1 MHDAIAHGRAIG
13 ATADGYIDRPKNVIA
28 LKGSL
33 VPAYGLN
40 SMLGVIPV
48 LGDLLVSKKGEGI
61 FGITY
66 SAHGD
71 ADEPEISVNPLALL
85 TPGIVRR
92 IFEGHIPN
100 ASNAP
105 SNAPP
110 KPAPPAPA
118 KSN

>member
-1 MHDAIAHGRAIG
+1 
-13 ATADGYIDRPKNVIA
+13 
-28 LKGSL
+28 
-33 VPAYGLN
+33 
-40 SMLGVIPV
+40 MLGVIPV

-71 ADEPEISVNPLALL
+71 ADQPDISVNPLALL

-92 IFEGHIPN
+92 IMEGHMPN

-110 KPAPPAPA
+110 PKPAPVAPPAP
-118 KSN
+118 KPN